1 MSQRTPS
8 KCWLTRIPD
17 LNLRNN
23 SSRFLLNLKRS
34 RRPQTRTSRSRLMLE
49 RKTVAWML
57 CARSGRLSVC
67 VHFPVT
73 SRSGD
78 ESDLSGAAASATF
91 RFERSKRGRLALAD
105 FTALTAR
112 PENWRISRLLS
123 RVKEAGGQ
131 TRYRRHKLW
140 RLCFNTYSGT
150 PAGSYLISL
159 LRLRPILDTVVRR
172 CHKLGEAFLAIVK
185 WKVCIFHQQRMLD
198 CHLMAK
204 PQSYFLLAYVSIECW
219 IIFYGRNSLKGKR
232 GPKRG
237 FSQNIIWWTL
247 ETVLSNWPV

>member
-1 MSQRTPS
+1 
-8 KCWLTRIPD
+8 
-17 LNLRNN
+17 
-23 SSRFLLNLKRS
+23 
-34 RRPQTRTSRSRLMLE
+34 MLE

-73 SRSGD
+73 SRGGD

-91 RFERSKRGRLALAD
+91 RFERSKLALAD

-150 PAGSYLISL
+150 LAGSYLISL
-159 LRLRPILDTVVRR
+159 PRLRPILDTVVRR
-172 CHKLGEAFLAIVK
+172 CHKNWRKLFSYSQMNSLCLPSTTDAWLPVEWGRGVGLL
-185 WKVCIFHQQRMLD
+185 QS
-198 CHLMAK
+198 K
-204 PQSYFLLAYVSIECW
+204 PESYFLLAYVSIECW
-219 IIFYGRNSLKGKR
+219 IIFYGGNSLKGKR

-237 FSQNIIWWTL
+237 FSQTRIWWMLDTF
-247 ETVLSNWPV
+247 LSNWPVQKEFIIWFIVTAIPSS